1 MFKAMKLRDIERD
14 MEKAGFVLV
23 RNSTHKVYQKGNVVV
38 MVPHS
43 NTVSPGTVHGIYKAI
58 KKAA

>member
-1 MFKAMKLRDIERD
+1 MFTTMKLRAVVKEI
-14 MEKAGFVLV
+14 EKAGFVLI
-23 RNSTHKVYQKGNVVV
+23 RNSTHKVYQKGEVVV

-43 NTVSPGTVHGIYKAI
+43 STISPGTVHGIFKAI